1 MNGQK
6 VSWEKVSI
14 KNIKGV
20 PAMIRKKSFPLAVI
34 FLFLVLGNVSCRE
47 AGGYRL
53 KKMTPSVQQALN
65 NRKARSHELQARK
78 AKSAVG
84 ENNQGFVRVLKPA
97 GQAKDKDL
105 VAAENRDRNLIYN
118 IIAKQNHLGPKGL
131 SEVERAF
138 AKVRENRA
146 RHGDW
151 IQNPQGKWIRK

>member
-1 MNGQK
+1 MIQK
-6 VSWEKVSI
+6 
-14 KNIKGV
+14 
-20 PAMIRKKSFPLAVI
+20 RSFFLAVI
-34 FLFLVLGNVSCRE
+34 FIFLALGNTSCRE
-47 AGGYRL
+47 AGNYRL
-53 KKMTPSVQQALN
+53 KKRTPSVQKALN
-65 NRKARSHELQARK
+65 GRKARAHELQARK

-84 ENNQGFVRVLKPA
+84 EDNQGFVRVLKPA

-118 IIAKQNHLGPKGL
+118 VIAKQNHLGPEGL

-151 IQNPQGKWIRK
+151 IQNPQGKWVRK